1 MNLFICQCKYDDKE
15 EKSAMDLLNIKN
27 LENSLKIH
35 EKKMK
40 FSKLNFLEK
49 SNDLDIN
56 DLENDLEIIDYPYNT
71 EREKIVH
78 NNFDHILKVKSN
90 IIIKNKNS
98 KLSNSQ
104 KENNMLETKDK
115 SKKNSSSIISDSIIV
130 DNIDYLNDEDSLKI
144 SNKENQNNIKP
155 IPIKINFKK
164 LVKKNLNIK
173 NKININKYNNLLK
186 SDDKSKNDT
195 KNNICKNESFK
206 SGATEISTIKKA
218 KNNKTKY
225 LSVKKDNPFRNKL
238 NKKFLDK
245 YNDYKEFKNDLN
257 KTFEEFTKSNY
268 SKEKMIKIYN
278 DNNNN
283 IKIFNIS
290 PSKNIKIKQTKTKGN
305 NIKNLSKNKRI
316 VKRKIIFKKLN
327 LK

>member
-1 MNLFICQCKYDDKE
+1 MNLFICQCKDDDKE
-15 EKSAMDLLNIKN
+15 EKSSMDLLNIKN
-27 LENSLKIH
+27 LENSLKAQ
-35 EKKMK
+35 ENKMK

-90 IIIKNKNS
+90 IIIKNNKLFNS
-98 KLSNSQ
+98 N

-155 IPIKINFKK
+155 IQIKINFKK

-186 SDDKSKNDT
+186 SSYKSKKDT
-195 KNNICKNESFK
+195 NNNICKNESFK
-206 SGATEISTIKKA
+206 SGTTEISTIKKS
-218 KNNKTKY
+218 KNNIRKN
-225 LSVKKDNPFRNKL
+225 LSEKKDNSFRNKL

-278 DNNNN
+278 DNNN

>member
-1 MNLFICQCKYDDKE
+1 MNLFICQCKDDDKE

-90 IIIKNKNS
+90 IIIKNKNN
-98 KLSNSQ
+98 KLFNSQ
-104 KENNMLETKDK
+104 KENNMFETKDK

-155 IPIKINFKK
+155 IQIKINFKK

-186 SDDKSKNDT
+186 SYDKPKKDT
-195 KNNICKNESFK
+195 KNNIYKNESFK
-206 SGATEISTIKKA
+206 SGTTEISTIKKA
-218 KNNKTKY
+218 KNNIRKN
-225 LSVKKDNPFRNKL
+225 LSEKKDNSFRNKL

-278 DNNNN
+278 DNNN